1 MQAVQGHKEAI
12 LKVFQDV
19 SGDLQVIVNLFDIIS
34 HSPEVVTKELIDKAK
49 NKVKG
54 VLKRVGELQNVV
66 RKGETEKL
74 VEDVQEAGIK
84 FPEIILEEVVRHFE
98 EKINTQMTVYAN
110 EGRTLSLADRDFEY
124 VLKSLFDSAL
134 KTQEGMF
141 RKTCEVSMAS
151 KGKNMVL
158 RFKDFQRSIPR
169 EHLEDLFNGNVA
181 SNEYGGGY
189 PFYKMKKLL
198 QRVGGDIAVDSD
210 RTRFTTFTVT
220 IPFDF
225 ETL

>member
-1 MQAVQGHKEAI
+1 MQAVQGHKEAM

-34 HSPEVVTKELIDKAK
+34 HSSEVVTKELIDKAR

-54 VLKRVGELQNVV
+54 VLKRVGELQKVF
-66 RKGETEKL
+66 RKDETEKQI
-74 VEDVQEAGIK
+74 EDIQEAGIK

-141 RKTCEVSMAS
+141 RTTCEVSM
-151 KGKNMVL
+151 
-158 RFKDFQRSIPR
+158 
-169 EHLEDLFNGNVA
+169 A